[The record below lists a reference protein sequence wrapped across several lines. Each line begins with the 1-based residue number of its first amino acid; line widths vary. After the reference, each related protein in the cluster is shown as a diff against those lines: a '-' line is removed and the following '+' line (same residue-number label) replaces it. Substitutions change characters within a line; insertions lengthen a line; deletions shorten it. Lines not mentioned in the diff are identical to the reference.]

1 MTGSGVMGGW
11 GWGMM
16 FGGGLVGLLVVIL
29 IILGVVALARYV
41 FSGRRD

>member
-1 MTGSGVMGGW
+1 MMGSGVMGGW

-16 FGGGLVGLLVVIL
+16 LGGGLAWLLVLIV

-41 FSGRRD
+41 FPGRRD

>member
-1 MTGSGVMGGW
+1 MGSGMMGGW

-16 FGGGLVGLLVVIL
+16 LGGGLVGLLVLIL
-29 IILGVVALARYV
+29 IIFGVVALARYV